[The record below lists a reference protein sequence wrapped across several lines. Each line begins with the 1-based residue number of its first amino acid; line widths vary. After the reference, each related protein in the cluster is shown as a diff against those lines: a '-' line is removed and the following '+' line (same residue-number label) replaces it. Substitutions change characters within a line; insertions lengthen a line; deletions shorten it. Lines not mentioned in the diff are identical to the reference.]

1 MLIKNNSNAFNHA
14 VPSEITSQSIYQGRR
29 DMIRLMATGVAGAS
43 IAGWAGR
50 QALAQTVQT
59 IQKPGKLAAL
69 PGGKSAV
76 AGAMSM
82 EKVTDYKDVTSY
94 NNFYEFGTD
103 KADPAKNA
111 HTLVTKPWTVA
122 IEGLVKQPKTYSI
135 EDLIKLAPQEER
147 IYRLRCVE
155 GWSMVIPW
163 VGYSLSELIKKVE
176 PLGSAKYVEFITQA
190 DPKTMPFVGS
200 RVLEWP
206 YVEALRMDEAMHP
219 LALLTFGMYGEVLP
233 NQSGAPVRM
242 VLPWKYGFKSGKSI
256 VKIRFTD
263 KEPRT
268 AWNKAAAQEY
278 GFYSNVNP
286 SVDHPRWSQAT
297 ERRIGED
304 GLFAKKRKTLMYNG
318 YEAQVASLYT
328 GMDLKKFF

>member
-1 MLIKNNSNAFNHA
+1 MLIKTHA
-14 VPSEITSQSIYQGRR
+14 RGFDHPLPSEITPQGIYQGRR
-29 DMIRLMATGVAGAS
+29 DLIRLMASGAAGAALAS
-43 IAGWAGR
+43 WAGR
-50 QALAQTVQT
+50 QALAQTVAR
-59 IQKPGKLAAL
+59 PGKLPAL
-69 PGGKSAV
+69 AGARSAV
-76 AGAMSM
+76 AGALATD
-82 EKVTDYKDVTSY
+82 KLTDYKDATSY

-103 KADPAKNA
+103 KSDPAKNA
-111 HTLVTKPWTVA
+111 HTLVTKPWSVA
-122 IEGLVKQPKTYSI
+122 VEGLVRQPKTFTL
-135 EDLIKLAPQEER
+135 EELLKLSAQEER

-176 PLGSAKYVEFITQA
+176 PLGSARYVEFITLA

-206 YVEALRMDEAMHP
+206 YVEALRLDEAMHP
-219 LALLTFGMYGEVLP
+219 LAMLAFGMYGEVLP
-233 NQSGAPVRM
+233 NQNGAPVRL
-242 VLPWKYGFKSGKSI
+242 VVPWKYGFKSAKSI

-286 SVDHPRWSQAT
+286 LVDHPRWSQGT

-304 GLFAKKRKTLMYNG
+304 GLFAKKRKTLMFNG
-318 YEAQVASLYT
+318 YEAQVGQLYA
-328 GMDLKKFF
+328 GMDLKKNF